1 MMPRKHVDLYWDI
14 GSTNTYFAFKL
25 LKPILA
31 RHDAELVLHPYNLG
45 YVFRN
50 NEYELMKESKSKLRY
65 RKRDL
70 MRWAEKYDLPFQIPR
85 QFPIKSSRVLRGSLA
100 MRKKGLEIEF
110 VDQVL
115 DAYWVRGDTTI
126 VDYAG
131 LKTIVQGLGVD
142 PDWFEATSSGE
153 DVGAELAAST
163 DKAVERGVFGVPT
176 MFIGNEMFWGKDR
189 LDFVDDELARAPV
202 KA

>member
-1 MMPRKHVDLYWDI
+1 MPRKQVELYWDI

-50 NEYELMKESKSKLRY
+50 NEYELMKEPKSKLRY

-70 MRWAEKYDLPFQIPR
+70 MRWAEKYQLPFNIPR

-100 MRKKGLEIEF
+100 MRRKGLEVEF

-115 DAYWVRGDTTI
+115 DAYWVRGDATI

-131 LKTIVQGLGVD
+131 LLPIAQGLGVD
-142 PDWFEATSSGE
+142 PEWFETTSASEEIGS
-153 DVGAELAAST
+153 ELAKST
-163 DKAVERGVFGVPT
+163 DAGVERGVFGVPM
-176 MFIGNEMFWGKDR
+176 MFVGNEMFWGKDR
-189 LDFVDDELARAPV
+189 LDFVEDEMARSVVTA
-202 KA
+202 